1 MGRKLARYTTHLPP
15 VVFLKKEGSFRGDG
29 TKNPEDRA
37 KSRRVSFPAS
47 LKGLASRAQLDFKI
61 DQ

>member
-1 MGRKLARYTTHLPP
+1 MSRKSARYATHPP
-15 VVFLKKEGSFRGDG
+15 PGVFLKKEGSFRGDR

-37 KSRRVSFPAS
+37 KSRRESFPAL
-47 LKGLASRAQLDFKI
+47 LKGLASCAQLDFKI